1 MAESIPS
8 IISMKKKITDL
19 RIRIPPLINLESA
32 YCKLHLSGW
41 AKYKCN
47 WPKLTAWQG
56 CHSLWID
63 LKDQPRACRENSSES
78 QLQLRTSKSFLSLL
92 NNTLIC
98 YSVDGLVLCLCHVA
112 EVGEDH
118 KAGEEAGEA
127 VDGGR
132 DLSGKNRM
140 IKFPFRL
147 PAHHDV
153 SVAVVVELV
162 VACIGEMN
170 PKTSASA
177 VEYLDGSIDPH
188 LLQLILDWSFSNAI
202 QKQYLG
208 VTQPLPVYMEI
219 VPGCQM
225 EKFVQNM

>member
-1 MAESIPS
+1 M
-8 IISMKKKITDL
+8 
-19 RIRIPPLINLESA
+19 
-32 YCKLHLSGW
+32 
-41 AKYKCN
+41 
-47 WPKLTAWQG
+47 
-56 CHSLWID
+56 
-63 LKDQPRACRENSSES
+63 
-78 QLQLRTSKSFLSLL
+78 

-127 VDGGR
+127 VDGGC

-140 IKFPFRL
+140 KIIPFRL

-188 LLQLILDWSFSNAI
+188 LLQLILD
-202 QKQYLG
+202 
-208 VTQPLPVYMEI
+208 
-219 VPGCQM
+219 
-225 EKFVQNM
+225 